1 MAGGE
6 VGLGRSCGRRR
17 FGGKEEIYARRVIAQ
32 ACTPYYINYF
42 YGCPFRADVGRSFLA
57 QALLPAPLS
66 TLLPLLFPVEVLP
79 LPFPHSAF
87 IAVPNRLPK
96 RPPEATE
103 DEQPALAGQPPV
115 NGAQLAALAL
125 ALRGARRNAHRAQRL
140 GAPQRA
146 VAAERGR
153 RGTVALPRGS
163 GGEGQDG
170 VARNEEGN
178 KSGVGEGAGFL
189 RWWMI

>member
-125 ALRGARRNAHRAQRL
+125 ALPSGPAPRGAPASCRSRAGETWHRRPPARL
-140 GAPQRA
+140 RGGGARW
-146 VAAERGR
+146 
-153 RGTVALPRGS
+153 
-163 GGEGQDG
+163 GG
-170 VARNEEGN
+170 
-178 KSGVGEGAGFL
+178 KK
-189 RWWMI
+189 